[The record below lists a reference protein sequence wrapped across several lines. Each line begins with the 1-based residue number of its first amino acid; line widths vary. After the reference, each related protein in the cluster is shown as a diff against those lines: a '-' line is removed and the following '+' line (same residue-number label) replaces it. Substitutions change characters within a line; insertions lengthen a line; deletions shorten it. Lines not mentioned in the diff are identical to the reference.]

1 MFPGLLRS
9 WSHVELDNGSVVTER
24 EEPSTCRLLHRLTKA
39 ECCVESHGYQQGQ
52 GQPERVGIT
61 LGPEPV
67 APKEAGQHPC
77 HPDACFQQGHS
88 DGAVAVGAD
97 ICHRGKASSQKA
109 TEVTE
114 KSTKDAAQN
123 EVADMKLQLHHKD
136 GHQGLE
142 QQAKRGQHQQR
153 AAAHTVTPGAQQG
166 GREEPHQEAAH
177 VRVEGPVGVMAGALF
192 SALHHAQHTEAYCA
206 YAIILMALYWCTEAL
221 PLAVTALFPI
231 ILYPM
236 MGIMDASEV
245 SIEYLR
251 DTNILF
257 FGGLLMA
264 IAVEHWNLHKRIALQ
279 VLLIV
284 GVRPALLMLGFML
297 VTAFLSMWISNTAS
311 SAMMVPIAHAVL
323 EELYSVP
330 RGKDIEEGSENPTF
344 ELQESGSQKEETTL
358 DNGQVHP
365 VPPAPSEPRAK
376 QNQEQVRFTQGL
388 SLCVCY
394 AASIGGIA
402 TLTGT
407 APNLVLQGQ
416 MNTLFPKNPNV
427 VNFVSWFS
435 FAFPTMVILLVL
447 AWLWLQILFLGFNF
461 RKNFGIGSQEGEK
474 ERAAYRVIQ
483 LEHRLL
489 GPMTFAEKA
498 ITVLFLTLVI
508 LWFTREP
515 GFFLG
520 WGNLAFSNEH
530 GESMV
535 SDGTVAI
542 FIGIVLFIVP
552 SKIPGL
558 TQDPREPGRLKAP
571 PAILD
576 WKTVHEKLPWNVV
589 FLLGGGYALA
599 KGSEQSGLSQWLG
612 NKLTPLQNVPPPAI
626 AFILCLLVATFTEC
640 TSNVA
645 TNTLFLPILA
655 SMAQAICVHPL
666 YVMIPCTLATSLA
679 FMLPVAT
686 PPNAIVFSFGG
697 LKVTD
702 MSKVSGI
709 PKAPASTPRL
719 HTMRK

>member
-1 MFPGLLRS
+1 P
-9 WSHVELDNGSVVTER
+9 
-24 EEPSTCRLLHRLTKA
+24 
-39 ECCVESHGYQQGQ
+39 
-52 GQPERVGIT
+52 
-61 LGPEPV
+61 
-67 APKEAGQHPC
+67 
-77 HPDACFQQGHS
+77 
-88 DGAVAVGAD
+88 
-97 ICHRGKASSQKA
+97 
-109 TEVTE
+109 
-114 KSTKDAAQN
+114 
-123 EVADMKLQLHHKD
+123 
-136 GHQGLE
+136 
-142 QQAKRGQHQQR
+142 QQR
-153 AAAHTVTPGAQQG
+153 
-166 GREEPHQEAAH
+166 R
-177 VRVEGPVGVMAGALF
+177 
-192 SALHHAQHTEAYCA
+192 SALVSQCQLCHLSATPFHLQEAYCA

-358 DNGQVHP
+358 GEKDEVD
-365 VPPAPSEPRAK
+365 PAPTSLLLGR
-376 QNQEQVRFTQGL
+376 VRFTQGL

-416 MNTLFPKNPNV
+416 MNTWRSRQGKI
-427 VNFVSWFS
+427 
-435 FAFPTMVILLVL
+435 MED
-447 AWLWLQILFLGFNF
+447 LGC
-461 RKNFGIGSQEGEK
+461 RIKT
-474 ERAAYRVIQ
+474 YRVIQ
-483 LEHRLL
+483 REHRLL

-498 ITVLFLTLVI
+498 VTVLFLTLVI

-552 SKIPGL
+552 SKIPG
-558 TQDPREPGRLKAP
+558 LKAP

-655 SMAQAICVHPL
+655 SMAICVHPL

-702 MSKVSGI
+702 MARAGFLLNIIGVLVITLAINSWSFPIFSLYTFPSWAHSNTTASCRVSPENI
-709 PKAPASTPRL
+709 TTP
-719 HTMRK
+719 TP